1 MVNTL
6 YVDKNLEYHG
16 LLQAFSRT
24 NRVLNERK
32 RFGKIVCF
40 RDLKSNVDKAIKLF
54 SNNQPDEFII
64 RPPFEQTKKELN
76 DLKKV
81 TSGADDYKTKY
92 EKEHSDFEAYKKDIQ
107 KKEVLAEKK
116 KLYRAALKAANVDE
130 KRYEAI
136 LKVTDLEGLKIK
148 DGKFEDEAGV
158 KKAITD
164 NWSDFVV
171 KSKTE
176 QSDDPANPPANN
188 GNGGN
193 PVSRAA
199 QLAQQ
204 YSANLYGAPKTDK

>member
-1 MVNTL
+1 MALTKAQVREILSSAGIASDKMDTA
-6 YVDKNLEYHG
+6 VDSILDGHITSINALREDIARYKTE
-16 LLQAFSRT
+16 A
-24 NRVLNERK
+24 
-32 RFGKIVCF
+32 
-40 RDLKSNVDKAIKLF
+40 DKLPGV
-54 SNNQPDEFII
+54 Q
-64 RPPFEQTKKELN
+64 KELN